1 MKQNKILYCCYSNP
15 QKEYLKQNGIR
26 YELGG
31 KSLSTDC
38 LFWVYIRTEK
48 LDKLL
53 EKWSKENK

>member
-1 MKQNKILYCCYSNP
+1 MEKSKILYCCYSFP
-15 QKEYLKQNGIR
+15 QKEYLKSKGIR

-38 LFWVYIRTEK
+38 PFWVYIRNEK

-53 EKWSKENK
+53 EKWSKENN